1 MKGCYQKKSIGSDRE
16 NIALNGTKKIFLIS
30 FVVKKLLTFEKKFW
44 KSSTTLPYFRSMQ
57 SSLWEKEKKQTRKKS
72 FWFIGLGIATA
83 CIVWVLL
90 DLSVKDVTHLTSTYL
105 WILGLGGLGL
115 FLGAMINLRKLN

>member
-1 MKGCYQKKSIGSDRE
+1 LELRHKKQSKC
-16 NIALNGTKKIFLIS
+16 LHCTK
-30 FVVKKLLTFEKKFW
+30 
-44 KSSTTLPYFRSMQ
+44 
-57 SSLWEKEKKQTRKKS
+57 EKEKKQISKRS

-83 CIVWVLL
+83 CIVWTLL
-90 DLSVKDVTHLTSTYL
+90 DLSAKDVAHVASIYV